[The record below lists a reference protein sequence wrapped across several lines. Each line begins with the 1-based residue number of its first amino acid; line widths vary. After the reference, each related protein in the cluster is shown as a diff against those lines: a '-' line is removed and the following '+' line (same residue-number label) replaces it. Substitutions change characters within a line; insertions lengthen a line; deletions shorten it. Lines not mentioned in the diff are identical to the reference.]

1 MAEEFED
8 LSFSETGCEVRVQG
22 EWTLVELSQVLKL
35 DPVRIK
41 RCPECH
47 GQVRL
52 IKAIT
57 AKFGSLKPAEAPSR
71 ISSTTSRTRDVP
83 QGTALTVCAARIQNP

>member
-1 MAEEFED
+1 MAEEFGD
-8 LSFSETGCEVRVQG
+8 LSFSETGCEVRVHG
-22 EWTLVELSQVLKL
+22 GWTLVELSQASKL

-52 IKAIT
+52 IKAGRR
-57 AKFGSLKPAEAPSR
+57 AAAHFEHYERHPGCASGDCFDGARRPHPKALK
-71 ISSTTSRTRDVP
+71 
-83 QGTALTVCAARIQNP
+83 

>member
-22 EWTLVELSQVLKL
+22 EWALVELSQALKL

-52 IKAIT
+52 IKA
-57 AKFGSLKPAEAPSR
+57 SR
-71 ISSTTSRTRDVP
+71 SAAAHFEHYEPHTGCASGDCFDGLRRP
-83 QGTALTVCAARIQNP
+83 HPKALR

>member
-8 LSFSETGCEVRVQG
+8 LSFSETACEVRVQG
-22 EWTLVELSQVLKL
+22 EWTLVELSQALKL

-41 RCPECH
+41 RCPECL

-52 IKAIT
+52 VKASRGVAAYFEHYET
-57 AKFGSLKPAEAPSR
+57 HAGCESGDHFDGSRRPHPK
-71 ISSTTSRTRDVP
+71 
-83 QGTALTVCAARIQNP
+83 ALR